1 MGLLLDNSTYRG
13 NAANCNIICH
23 TQQQHICMHCIINQ
37 LNIHYLYSISIVFFI
52 ICLLR
57 RQHFNSISF
66 FYSVLFFCCLP
77 SFLFH
82 SVCRASKLLLFYFFY
97 YEQFESV
104 SSTLSVLR
112 SKRTELNLAS
122 VAILASSSPLE
133 CRVGSTGS
141 ARERGSQFP
150 CARFQLE
157 VLNMDRSAGRR
168 VQLELCDQ
176 LSRTCWRRQ
185 FLIFI
190 LGMLSLNKLQKFNIK
205 CKALNK

>member
-1 MGLLLDNSTYRG
+1 MFFY
-13 NAANCNIICH
+13 
-23 TQQQHICMHCIINQ
+23 
-37 LNIHYLYSISIVFFI
+37 YLFATPTTFQFDFV
-52 ICLLR
+52 
-57 RQHFNSISF
+57 

-112 SKRTELNLAS
+112 SNRTELNLAS
-122 VAILASSSPLE
+122 VAILASCSPLE

-141 ARERGSQFP
+141 ARERSSQFP
-150 CARFQLE
+150 CARFKVE

-168 VQLELCDQ
+168 VQLELCAQ
-176 LSRTCWRRQ
+176 LSRTC
-185 FLIFI
+185 
-190 LGMLSLNKLQKFNIK
+190 
-205 CKALNK
+205 